1 MPIMKYVGSHPVC
14 VASISV
20 AQNTVTEYPHLSIWC
35 SISYTGNGIPVFSWT
50 KSNTDKN
57 ITVYATTS
65 VTSQVPFTS
74 TSLITQQ
81 LQVNDSGITFYCQIT
96 FKTSNAFQEN
106 PVDAYEYMWNFT
118 LPSKHLF
125 N

>member
-1 MPIMKYVGSHPVC
+1 MPITKCVGSHPVC

-20 AQNTVTEYPHLSIWC
+20 AQNTVTEYPHLSIRC

-50 KSNTDKN
+50 KSNADKN
-57 ITVYATTS
+57 LAVYTTTS
-65 VTSQVPFTS
+65 GTGQVPFTS
-74 TSLITQQ
+74 TSMITQQ
-81 LQVNDSGITFYCQIT
+81 LHANDSGITFYCRIT
-96 FKTSNAFQEN
+96 FITSNTFQEN

-118 LPSKHLF
+118 LPSKHLI